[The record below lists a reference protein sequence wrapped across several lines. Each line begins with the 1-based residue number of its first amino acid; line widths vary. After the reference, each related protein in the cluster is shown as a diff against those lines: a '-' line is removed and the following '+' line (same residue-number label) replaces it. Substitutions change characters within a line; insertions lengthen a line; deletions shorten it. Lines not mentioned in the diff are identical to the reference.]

1 MAVNIQIR
9 DVPDEV
15 RDRIAA
21 QAAESGQSMQSF
33 LFTLLAQVAARP
45 SQSDWATL
53 ATLRERAPVGIADVL
68 AVIREGRDEGPN
80 AGEYP
85 R

>member
-1 MAVNIQIR
+1 MSVNIQIR

-21 QAAESGQSMQSF
+21 HATDRGVV
-33 LFTLLAQVAARP
+33 LCRGYLLGMLDQVAARP
-45 SQSDWATL
+45 TRADWDAL
-53 ATLRERAPVGIADVL
+53 ATLRAQAP
-68 AVIREGRDEGPN
+68 DEGLN
-80 AGEYP
+80 EGEYP

>member
-1 MAVNIQIR
+1 MSVNIQIR

-21 QAAESGQSMQSF
+21 QAAESGQSMQSY
-33 LFTLLAQVAARP
+33 LFTLLVQVAARP
-45 SQSDWATL
+45 SRADWDAL
-53 ATLRERAPVGIADVL
+53 ATLRARAPVGMADVL
-68 AVIREGRDEGPN
+68 TVIREGRDEGPN